1 MPDNPSVLKVGNEQ
15 EVVMFSHLKRPLI
28 SQLAAGIVVVV
39 SCAATPVLADTPQ
52 AVTIVTQL
60 TFYPDTTIGTF
71 EATGPI
77 CASGTVTTVNL
88 VDVHI
93 GEGPAAFNVNARALF
108 VCDDNSG
115 SFVIRLHPQGNAR
128 PKDGFTFNGPWAI
141 VGNTATGAY
150 KTLSGHGEFGVVVDF
165 SVEPLTGS
173 ETYVG
178 FVTLK

>member
-1 MPDNPSVLKVGNEQ
+1 MNK
-15 EVVMFSHLKRPLI
+15 HLKALV
-28 SQLAAGIVVVV
+28 IVVVA
-39 SCAATPVLADTPQ
+39 SFAATPVLADAPQ

-60 TFYPDTTIGTF
+60 TFYPDTTVGTF
-71 EATGPI
+71 EANGPV
-77 CASGTVTTVNL
+77 CSSGTVTL
-88 VDVHI
+88 VDQHI
-93 GEGPAAFNVNARALF
+93 AEGPAAFNVNVRQLF

-141 VGNTATGAY
+141 SGNTGTGEYLKLSGSGEMGVVIDFSAEPATG
-150 KTLSGHGEFGVVVDF
+150 V
-165 SVEPLTGS
+165 